1 MIKLDATDKRL
12 LEILQDNS
20 KINIKE
26 LASQLKITKTP
37 IYERIKNY
45 ERSGLIKK
53 HVAILDREKIPDCMV
68 IFCTVSLESQKLE
81 EIEAFNKAIAKIPE
95 VIECYLM
102 IGSNDFLLKVVVKDL
117 KSYHHFSAGTIAA
130 LPNIGLIKSTVVL
143 KEMKYSTVVPI
154 MDKD

>member
-12 LEILQDNS
+12 LEILQNDS
-20 KINIKE
+20 KINIKQ

-45 ERSGLIKK
+45 ERNGLIKK
-53 HVAILDREKIPDCMV
+53 YVAILDREKIPDWMV
-68 IFCTVSLESQKLE
+68 IFCSVSLESQKLE
-81 EIEAFNKAIAKIPE
+81 EIQAFNDAIAKIPE

-117 KSYHHFSAGTIAA
+117 TTYHQFSAGKIAA
-130 LPNIGLIKSTVVL
+130 LPNIGQIKSTVVL
-143 KEMKYSTVVPI
+143 KEMKYSTVFPI
-154 MDKD
+154 MD